1 MTASEIAQRFVDD
14 VDPSC
19 EVVVDVGGRQYRV
32 TEVATS
38 ETWSIV
44 LLGTDP
50 NPREAT

>member
-1 MTASEIAQRFVDD
+1 MTASEIAQRFVD
-14 VDPSC
+14 
-19 EVVVDVGGRQYRV
+19 DVGGRQYRV